1 MIININ
7 LTNLYWTYRRRHIAR
22 NNRACTN
29 RDTLKPNYIHLIC
42 MNKTLI
48 VFLDPDWLEKLK
60 PTK

>member
-7 LTNLYWTYRRRHIAR
+7 LTNLYWTSRKRHIAR

-48 VFLDPDWLEKLK
+48 VFLDPDWFE
-60 PTK
+60 